1 MGRGEAVVWWCIG
14 AEASEKHTHQLPH
27 RLPALL
33 QSSISTASAGASIKS
48 TGRTSPGRWQ
58 TWASLGLRRPPG
70 VPRADRPMAL
80 SRRARNGA
88 NFAIAVEIRPGLLL
102 ERGDGGGDG
111 ALRRT
116 RCRPLG

>member
-1 MGRGEAVVWWCIG
+1 MGLWGVVWWCIG
-14 AEASEKHTHQLPH
+14 AEASEKHTHQLPS
-27 RLPALL
+27 PAC
-33 QSSISTASAGASIKS
+33 STAN
-48 TGRTSPGRWQ
+48 RPSPLPLLARPSKVRDGPAGRWQ

-70 VPRADRPMAL
+70 VPVRTAL

-116 RCRPLG
+116 RCRLG